1 MFSLYL
7 NNKGK
12 HGSKIIFG
20 DIDKQYIRKEE
31 QLLYVPL
38 VDDGTYKIEL
48 LGVKIGNVLLNV
60 NYAVV
65 DSGTSCLTFPQTVI
79 DSLIAEL

>member
-1 MFSLYL
+1 MMFSLYL

-31 QLLYVPL
+31 KILYVPL
-38 VDDGTYKIEL
+38 VDDGTYKI
-48 LGVKIGNVLLNV
+48 
-60 NYAVV
+60 
-65 DSGTSCLTFPQTVI
+65 
-79 DSLIAEL
+79 